1 VKIWV
6 ILPNGTKLGAG
17 RARLFEVIDELGSIR
32 QAVAQIGMSY
42 RAAWGYIT
50 ELEKAAGFTF
60 LVRRPGGAGTGG
72 ARLTR
77 EGRAFLA
84 RYRRFRESLDRTV
97 QREFTRAFKL
107 SPDR

>member
-17 RARLFEVIDELGSIR
+17 RARLFELIDEVGSIR
-32 QAVAQIGMSY
+32 KAVAQLGMSY

-50 ELEKAAGFTF
+50 ELEAAAGFTF
-60 LVRRPGGAGTGG
+60 LARRPGGGGTGG

-84 RYRRFRESLDRTV
+84 SYRRFRESLDRTV
-97 QREFTRAFKL
+97 QRQFRRAFRA
-107 SPDR
+107 P